1 MATSALPFVVH
12 SKPGTA
18 PEIKTYDD
26 PGSLV
31 AGDFVLLT
39 AGALAIATN
48 TNGAAG
54 ILGFVVGS
62 DVPAASD
69 IIPKAGLDSN
79 ATGIQRMGAT
89 GTSTDKLH
97 VCVLTANDEVE
108 LDVVAGAQYA
118 NCVVGSTIG
127 IKGASGSSKA
137 YCDTSYTALGVVTK
151 VVKAP
156 TSTVDGRIWMRFN
169 TAILQG

>member
-12 SKPGTA
+12 SKPGTV

-31 AGDFVLLT
+31 AGDFVLLSN
-39 AGALAIATN
+39 GALAICDGA
-48 TNGAAG
+48 NGGANV
-54 ILGFVVGS
+54 LGFIVGS

-89 GTSTDKLH
+89 GTSTDKIH

-108 LDVVAGAQYA
+108 MDIVADALYA
-118 NCVVGSTIG
+118 NCDIGSTVAV
-127 IKGASGSSKA
+127 KGASASSKA
-137 YCDTSYTALGVVTK
+137 YNGSGYTAIGVITK

-156 TSTVDGRIWMRFN
+156 TDAVDGRIWVRFN
-169 TAILQG
+169 TANLQG